1 MKKLE
6 KGDWIKCHNEAD
18 LKNWLAYLG
27 DKGFGA
33 VAAPGLYIRIT
44 SEPKKKGDQEE
55 AAKAMN
61 EEVIEW

>member
-18 LKNWLAYLG
+18 LKNWLAYLS

-33 VAAPGLYIRIT
+33 VASPGLYIHIT
-44 SEPKKKGDQEE
+44 SAPAEKGDQDES
-55 AAKAMN
+55 
-61 EEVIEW
+61 IS